1 VRPHVDEVRCI
12 VSGTCE
18 LLAPSLF
25 LLDDNGVQV
34 LVREVVGEQL
44 ELARTAALACPSRA
58 LTLLGVDPVTT
69 EA

>member
-18 LLAPSLF
+18 LVAPSLF
-25 LLDDNGVQV
+25 LLADDGVQV
-34 LVREVVGEQL
+34 LVQKVEGEQL
-44 ELARTAALACPSRA
+44 ELARTAAQACPSRA
-58 LTLLGVDPVTT
+58 LTLLGADAVTR